1 MTRKTDPNA
10 DELSG
15 GRPATVRAAEY
26 VRMSTEHQQ
35 YSTENQADAIR
46 QYAARRGFEIART
59 YGDAGK
65 SGLNIGGRDGLKR
78 LIDDVQRGNTD
89 FAVVLVY
96 DISRWGRFQDADE
109 SAYYE
114 YLCKKAG
121 IRVEYCAEQF
131 ENDGSMGS
139 DIIKMMKRKMAG
151 EYSRELSTKVF
162 AGQCRLIELGF
173 RQGGP
178 AGYGLRRQMI
188 DQNQQPKSIL
198 GRGERKSLQT
208 DRVIL
213 IPGPDGEVET
223 VRWMY
228 RAFVEDGKSEAE
240 VATQLNGKGIRTDL
254 GHPWTRATVHQVL
267 TNEKYIGTNVYSSV
281 AIAEKTGLDVSYIHG
296 ILILL
301 RAGEERL
308 IAAVEKGWL
317 PMTIATEI
325 AKNDD
330 ADVQVALMEAY
341 EGGLL
346 RGDQFKKV
354 RQLIDRRRFT
364 GKGYGRWKEKVD
376 KTMTPRRLLQTYQTE
391 VRRQQVLV
399 KKAEINDQRLL
410 FVVTA
415 LRKLLADE
423 HFRTLLR
430 AEGVSDMPKVLA
442 DRLPPTESR
451 P

>member
-1 MTRKTDPNA
+1 MRQAAAHHVSGPGEIRAIRIDRIKVINPRSRSRKIFA
-10 DELSG
+10 ALVESI
-15 GRPATVRAAEY
+15 ATV
-26 VRMSTEHQQ
+26 
-35 YSTENQADAIR
+35 
-46 QYAARRGFEIART
+46 
-59 YGDAGK
+59 
-65 SGLNIGGRDGLKR
+65 GLKR
-78 LIDDVQRGNTD
+78 PIEVAEVIGDDGPGYHLVCGQGRLEAFQALGEKEIPAIVVEASEANLYLI
-89 FAVVLVY
+89 
-96 DISRWGRFQDADE
+96 S
-109 SAYYE
+109 
-114 YLCKKAG
+114 
-121 IRVEYCAEQF
+121 
-131 ENDGSMGS
+131 
-139 DIIKMMKRKMAG
+139 
-151 EYSRELSTKVF
+151 
-162 AGQCRLIELGF
+162 LIENL
-173 RQGGP
+173 
-178 AGYGLRRQMI
+178 ARRQHSNR
-188 DQNQQPKSIL
+188 DL
-198 GRGERKSLQT
+198 LTAVRVLEERG
-208 DRVIL
+208 
-213 IPGPDGEVET
+213 
-223 VRWMY
+223 
-228 RAFVEDGKSEAE
+228 
-240 VATQLNGKGIRTDL
+240 
-254 GHPWTRATVHQVL
+254 
-267 TNEKYIGTNVYSSV
+267 YSSV

-330 ADVQVALMEAY
+330 ADVQVALMGAY
-341 EGGLL
+341 ESGLL

-415 LRKLLADE
+415 LRKLLTDE

-430 AEGVSDMPKVLA
+430 AEGVADMPKVLA
-442 DRLPPTESR
+442 DRLPPPESR

>member
-1 MTRKTDPNA
+1 MRKKA
-10 DELSG
+10 AHHVSG
-15 GRPATVRAAEY
+15 PGEIRSIRIDRIKVINPRSRSRKIFAALVESIATV
-26 VRMSTEHQQ
+26 
-35 YSTENQADAIR
+35 
-46 QYAARRGFEIART
+46 
-59 YGDAGK
+59 
-65 SGLNIGGRDGLKR
+65 GLKR
-78 LIDDVQRGNTD
+78 PIEVAEVIGDDGPGYHLVCGQGRLEAFQALGEKEIPAIVVEASEADLYLI
-89 FAVVLVY
+89 
-96 DISRWGRFQDADE
+96 S
-109 SAYYE
+109 
-114 YLCKKAG
+114 
-121 IRVEYCAEQF
+121 
-131 ENDGSMGS
+131 
-139 DIIKMMKRKMAG
+139 
-151 EYSRELSTKVF
+151 
-162 AGQCRLIELGF
+162 LIENL
-173 RQGGP
+173 
-178 AGYGLRRQMI
+178 ARRQHSNR
-188 DQNQQPKSIL
+188 DL
-198 GRGERKSLQT
+198 LTAVRVLEERG
-208 DRVIL
+208 
-213 IPGPDGEVET
+213 
-223 VRWMY
+223 
-228 RAFVEDGKSEAE
+228 
-240 VATQLNGKGIRTDL
+240 
-254 GHPWTRATVHQVL
+254 
-267 TNEKYIGTNVYSSV
+267 YSSV

-330 ADVQVALMEAY
+330 TDVQVALMEAY

-430 AEGVSDMPKVLA
+430 AEGVSDMPKTLA
-442 DRLPPTESR
+442 DRLPQTESR